1 VPEKWINE
9 YVISELRPLFLRVRN
24 LDIAKKNEVLRGFLT
39 RMFPNLAQTNRLK
52 LDDIAKHYRNNNWND
67 WRHNLW
73 AEVQNCYDINYKY

>member
-1 VPEKWINE
+1 MPEKWINE
-9 YVISELRPLFLRVRN
+9 YIISELRPLFLRVRN

-39 RMFPNLAQTNRLK
+39 RMFPNLAQTNRSK
-52 LDDIAKHYRNNNWND
+52 LDDIAKYYRSNIWSD